1 VVGAYLRFCLPLPN
15 GRIESDGKEHRATM
29 VVMELSSSIVISFFF
44 VMVSFS
50 RFCSG

>member
-29 VVMELSSSIVISFFF
+29 VVMEKKALSSSIVISFFF
-44 VMVSFS
+44 
-50 RFCSG
+50 FCHGLF